1 MITSEKELE
10 QARKQAER
18 LETLILEIRKTLPAR
33 KGLTDEM
40 VRGYES
46 RLRSIRL
53 DIDTFLGVGDPR
65 QVDLILRVASPDIG
79 TDGAPSTILVDTLE
93 KFRKAIASSYSQFAR
108 GGVRGAGRPPEE
120 LRVAS
125 EPRVLWL
132 APGSL
137 RIGLDLPP
145 SYHQRSV
152 LSWSAEPSD
161 KSVKSPIQDSI
172 TLLLIAAS
180 WAASE
185 ESLDRIEQAIPD
197 PSTRKVV
204 LEQVRQLS
212 PTPKGR
218 ITSLVIEG
226 DPKIV
231 AHPIVL
237 TNSTR
242 VRAREG
248 AYPGSTTQE
257 FEDTGILRKVTVDT
271 EKAEHFFELRERPRG
286 RPTVRGDFPED
297 LRVRVFHAIH
307 GKYRVRVRGILET
320 KVGQQTKQT
329 LHLEDFVGDSGD

>member
-1 MITSEKELE
+1 MITSEKQLE

-18 LETLILEIRKTLPAR
+18 LETLILEIRRTLPER
-33 KGLTDEM
+33 KELTEEM

-53 DIDTFLGVGDPR
+53 DIDTFLGVGSPR
-65 QVDLILRVASPDIG
+65 QVDLVLRVVSPDIG
-79 TDGAPSTILVDTLE
+79 SDGAPSTILVDTLE
-93 KFRKAIASSYSQFAR
+93 KFRKAVATSYSQIVR
-108 GGVRGAGRPPEE
+108 GGQRGAGRPPEE

-145 SYHQRSV
+145 SFHQRSV
-152 LSWSAEPSD
+152 LSWSSD
-161 KSVKSPIQDSI
+161 LADRSVKSPIQDSI
-172 TLLLIAAS
+172 AFLLIAAS

-185 ESLDRIEQAIPD
+185 EPVEKIEEAIPN
-197 PSTRKVV
+197 PGTRKVV

-218 ITSLVIEG
+218 VSSLVIEG

-231 AHPIVL
+231 ARQIVL
-237 TNSTR
+237 TNSSR

-248 AYPGSTTQE
+248 AYPGSSTQE

-286 RPTVRGDFPED
+286 RPPVRGDFPED

-307 GKYRVRVRGILET
+307 GKYRVTVRGILET
-320 KVGQQTKQT
+320 KVGRQTKQT
-329 LHLEDFVGDSGD
+329 LHLEDFVSESGE